1 MEKFTQLTSVAL
13 PLDMDNLD
21 TDQLMPKQFLH
32 GIDKSGLDKGLFYN
46 LRFTSDGEKNPAC
59 VFNKPGFE
67 AAQIIVA
74 GPNFGCGSSREHA
87 VWGLMQYG
95 IRVVIAPG
103 FGGIFYSNCFNNG
116 LLAARISEADSR
128 RLFVAVSSDTP
139 KKLTVNLKEQTIT
152 AEDGTVVNFTV
163 APRHKTMLAE
173 GLDMIDATLKDLPAI
188 EAFRAEHEQA
198 FPWMTGLPGQWR
210 RNRDQT
216 H

>member
-1 MEKFTQLTSVAL
+1 MEKFTQLTSVAI

-59 VFNKPGFE
+59 VFNKLGFE

-103 FGGIFYSNCFNNG
+103 FGEIFYSNCFNNG

-128 RLFVAVSSDTP
+128 RLFVTVSSDTP

-188 EAFRAEHEQA
+188 EAFRAEHEKA

>member
-1 MEKFTQLTSVAL
+1 MEKFTKLTSAAL
-13 PLDMDNLD
+13 PLDMDNID

-32 GIDKSGLDKGLFYN
+32 GIDKAGLDKGLFFN
-46 LRFTSDGEKNPAC
+46 LRFTSEGKPDPKC

-67 AAQIIVA
+67 SAKIIVA

-103 FGGIFYSNCFNNG
+103 FGEIFYSNCFNNG
-116 LLAARISEADSR
+116 LLAARVTAEDSR
-128 RLFVAVSSDTP
+128 KLFAAISSDTP
-139 KKLTVNLKEQTIT
+139 VALAVDLNAQTIT
-152 AEDGTVVNFTV
+152 TPEGLIISFTI

-188 EAFRAEHEQA
+188 EAFRAEHEKA
-198 FPWMTGLPGQWR
+198 FPWMTGLPGRW
-210 RNRDQT
+210 NRQRSAK
-216 H
+216 

>member
-1 MEKFTQLTSVAL
+1 MEKFTQLTSVAI

-103 FGGIFYSNCFNNG
+103 FGEIFYSS
-116 LLAARISEADSR
+116 APVR
-128 RLFVAVSSDTP
+128 R
-139 KKLTVNLKEQTIT
+139 
-152 AEDGTVVNFTV
+152 
-163 APRHKTMLAE
+163 
-173 GLDMIDATLKDLPAI
+173 
-188 EAFRAEHEQA
+188 
-198 FPWMTGLPGQWR
+198 
-210 RNRDQT
+210 QT
-216 H
+216 HRRVKVLALAKPSKQPVLNLGIKAVR

>member
-74 GPNFGCGSSREHA
+74 GPNFGCGRRTAGFRCGDLRSRARA
-87 VWGLMQYG
+87 V
-95 IRVVIAPG
+95 
-103 FGGIFYSNCFNNG
+103 
-116 LLAARISEADSR
+116 
-128 RLFVAVSSDTP
+128 
-139 KKLTVNLKEQTIT
+139 
-152 AEDGTVVNFTV
+152 
-163 APRHKTMLAE
+163 
-173 GLDMIDATLKDLPAI
+173 
-188 EAFRAEHEQA
+188 
-198 FPWMTGLPGQWR
+198 
-210 RNRDQT
+210 
-216 H
+216 

>member
-46 LRFTSDGEKNPAC
+46 LRFTSNGEKNPAC

-103 FGGIFYSNCFNNG
+103 FGEIFYSNCFNNG

-163 APRHKTMLAE
+163 APRHKTMLTE

-188 EAFRAEHEQA
+188 EAFRAEHEKA